1 MQKLVFQV
9 YDFETWLT
17 RMMFLWHSSRYRFG
31 QLGAEGLMLAVPD
44 KQKEFGAD
52 GFFNV
57 TLCLLI
63 SSGTLLPFTV
73 T

>member
-1 MQKLVFQV
+1 
-9 YDFETWLT
+9 
-17 RMMFLWHSSRYRFG
+17 MMFLWHSSRYRFG